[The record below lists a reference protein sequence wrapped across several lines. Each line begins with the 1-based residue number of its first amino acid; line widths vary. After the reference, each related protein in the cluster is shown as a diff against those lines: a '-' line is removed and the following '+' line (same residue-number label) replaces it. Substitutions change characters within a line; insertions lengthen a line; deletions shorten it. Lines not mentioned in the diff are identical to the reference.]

1 MCWRLRFFVAWGGSC
16 RTVHEKWRICL
27 HSFVCCPT
35 LKPQR
40 SVMKPKK
47 TFVLCSFA
55 SKMFDWSEDVVSSS
69 FGTVNSHVPYILSNK
84 IMCKDM
90 SRSLQFPT
98 LVRSMFYSLII
109 SMSLFTW
116 IYIPYPHTSHGL
128 SVLDSVS
135 QHGDGRPPCKARF
148 PGGLSCG
155 DSYDHPY
162 GSPCC
167 HNLSNKW
174 PLSSKDSSCMYL
186 CNKSP
191 DHLIVVCMKQ
201 RDAGNLHCLGRQSS
215 TCPTCPLLFAYCSIF
230 LLGSFFWWWISP
242 KCWCWGSSSKLVPG
256 RVGIL
261 KDI

>member
-1 MCWRLRFFVAWGGSC
+1 M
-16 RTVHEKWRICL
+16 HEKWRICL

-55 SKMFDWSEDVVSSS
+55 SNMFDWSEDVVSLS
-69 FGTVNSHVPYILSNK
+69 FGTVNSHVPYMLSNK

-98 LVRSMFYSLII
+98 LVRSMFYSLIYQCLYFHEYTWYLTHTHLKVFQSLTQCR
-109 SMSLFTW
+109 SMEMVA
-116 IYIPYPHTSHGL
+116 H
-128 SVLDSVS
+128 
-135 QHGDGRPPCKARF
+135 RARLAF
-148 PGGLSCG
+148 LVALSCG

-174 PLSSKDSSCMYL
+174 PLSSKPCCMYL

-191 DHLIVVCMKQ
+191 DHLI
-201 RDAGNLHCLGRQSS
+201 
-215 TCPTCPLLFAYCSIF
+215 TWY
-230 LLGSFFWWWISP
+230 
-242 KCWCWGSSSKLVPG
+242 
-256 RVGIL
+256 
-261 KDI
+261 

>member
-1 MCWRLRFFVAWGGSC
+1 
-16 RTVHEKWRICL
+16 
-27 HSFVCCPT
+27 
-35 LKPQR
+35 
-40 SVMKPKK
+40 
-47 TFVLCSFA
+47 
-55 SKMFDWSEDVVSSS
+55 MFDWSEDVVSSS

-98 LVRSMFYSLII
+98 LVRSMIYSLIYQCLCLHEYTWYLTHTHLVFQSLTQCR
-109 SMSLFTW
+109 SMEMVA
-116 IYIPYPHTSHGL
+116 HRA
-128 SVLDSVS
+128 
-135 QHGDGRPPCKARF
+135 RPPVSACGF
-148 PGGLSCG
+148 SCG

-174 PLSSKDSSCMYL
+174 PLSSKPCCMYL

-191 DHLIVVCMKQ
+191 DHLITCMHETK
-201 RDAGNLHCLGRQSS
+201 RCWKCSLFGQSIIYMS
-215 TCPTCPLLFAYCSIF
+215 GFILFYLLRALYSFW
-230 LLGSFFWWWISP
+230 GHFFWWWISP